1 LLYIIFL
8 ITFIHLN
15 YKIQN
20 NHSKFKYF
28 LQGRLLAAKPHSAD
42 VERLISYYNVLKTLG
57 RSSLLP
63 NTIKDCLYVKLNIP
77 SVSEYNPKEALLLWL
92 NEKQR
97 HSKVHEKAT
106 NQEWYQGV
114 FLEAKAD
121 QLKQLTDDLSN
132 KCYSF

>member
-1 LLYIIFL
+1 M
-8 ITFIHLN
+8 
-15 YKIQN
+15 
-20 NHSKFKYF
+20 
-28 LQGRLLAAKPHSAD
+28 
-42 VERLISYYNVLKTLG
+42 ERLISYYNVLKTLG

>member
-1 LLYIIFL
+1 LLFIILL

-20 NHSKFKYF
+20 NYYKLKYF

-42 VERLISYYNVLKTLG
+42 VERLISYYNVLKTSG
-57 RSSLLP
+57 RSSLSP
-63 NTIKDCLYVKLNIP
+63 NTIKDCLYVKLNMP
-77 SVSEYNPKEALLLWL
+77 SVSEYNPKEAVLLWL

-114 FLEAKAD
+114 FPEAKAD
-121 QLKQLTDDLSN
+121 RLKQLTDDYN